1 LKDVNL
7 DVALNTDAIPT
18 EIINQ
23 IAGEQQS
30 STLSLAYDGPFGF
43 TSVLT
48 VNLDKINE
56 GKYGNL
62 FYYNPETKQLTLQA
76 VGQIGENGS
85 IELPFVHA
93 SDYVVIISEE
103 PMLEQT
109 LDQIEIS
116 AVKKTLY
123 VGGTEKKSMTLKLEL
138 PQILKEAKE
147 QDSSILKISYQ
158 SSNPKVATVN
168 ASGKIKAK
176 KSGKTTI
183 TTQVTINGVKKKFKT
198 KITVKKAYIKLIGS
212 KKTLKT
218 GSTFTYKAVGYGV
231 KTKDIMYYT
240 SKKAIVVIN
249 KTTGK
254 ARAKTKGTDYV
265 IAKAGKV
272 KVKIKVKVS

>member
-1 LKDVNL
+1 
-7 DVALNTDAIPT
+7 
-18 EIINQ
+18 
-23 IAGEQQS
+23 
-30 STLSLAYDGPFGF
+30 
-43 TSVLT
+43 
-48 VNLDKINE
+48 
-56 GKYGNL
+56 
-62 FYYNPETKQLTLQA
+62 
-76 VGQIGENGS
+76 
-85 IELPFVHA
+85 
-93 SDYVVIISEE
+93 
-103 PMLEQT
+103 MLEQT

-231 KTKDIMYYT
+231 KTEDIKFYT
-240 SKKAIVVIN
+240 SEKSIVVIN
-249 KTTGK
+249 KATGK
-254 ARAKTKGTDYV
+254 AKARTKGTDYV

-272 KVKIKVKVS
+272 KAKIKVKVS